1 MTDIITQLQAA
12 GQQHKGTDLGGLLQW
27 AALHIANQ
35 DEAIAELR
43 EGFASEE
50 AERLRLEAAL
60 QAAKEAAEAALA
72 AINAAVFVPLEL
84 SRDYTGH
91 INIMAGHGDPD
102 YMLKNGRS
110 VRHVDL
116 REKAPRKNKVTKA
129 EGTGA

>member
-1 MTDIITQLQAA
+1 MKNIIKQLKAA
-12 GQQHKGTDLGGLLQW
+12 GEQHKGSDLGGLLQW
-27 AALHIANQ
+27 AALHIDSQN
-35 DEAIAELR
+35 EALSELR

-72 AINAAVFVPLEL
+72 AINAGLFVPVEL

-91 INIMAGHGDPD
+91 INLMAGHGDPD
-102 YMLKNGRS
+102 YLMKNGRS

-116 REKAPRKNKVTKA
+116 RS
-129 EGTGA
+129 TGGRP